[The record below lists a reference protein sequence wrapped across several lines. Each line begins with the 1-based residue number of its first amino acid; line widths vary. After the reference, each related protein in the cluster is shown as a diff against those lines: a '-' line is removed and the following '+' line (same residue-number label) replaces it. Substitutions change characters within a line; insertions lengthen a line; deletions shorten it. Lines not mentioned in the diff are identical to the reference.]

1 MGRFRGRTPR
11 WVCGVASRLGP
22 LLAPP
27 ARVVVGTTDAPGA
40 PTEVSDTVT
49 PRD

>member
-11 WVCGVASRLGP
+11 WTCGVALRLGP

-27 ARVVVGTTDAPGA
+27 VRVVVSTPNAPGA
-40 PTEVSDTVT
+40 PTTVPDTVT